1 MKHIKEVKLN
11 FSEYQELAKFN
22 FVMRIL
28 IMCSAIIFIL
38 SIFSYIIDSQFFEF
52 YLGGFFVLL
61 MAMILLRIYGR
72 RRRAMYKYILGA
84 LFIAIMVL
92 LTFSIFTVK
101 GTTHFMESFWML
113 IIIIASFFILGNFWG
128 FLYAISSLIVY
139 SIYYLFFFKDNLDI
153 NLLLNIDTIIRNAIE
168 YSTALLIVAYVMFEY
183 GRLNKYA
190 LIYAEKALE
199 ELKSEKITVEN
210 QNIEKTFLLQE
221 IHHRVKNNLQIIV
234 SLLRLQSNDL
244 ETEEARN
251 SYQDT
256 INRIMSMSLIH
267 QKLYEKES
275 FIQIDLV
282 DYINSLIETLISTY
296 STDKKVTFQVESE
309 LHSVQLNR
317 IPSLGLIINE
327 LVTNSLKHAFTTDG
341 HIFIK
346 INKGKE
352 QVFYLNYSDNGT
364 WKEAPRNNS
373 FGIKLIDIFTE
384 QLDGEYKRESNE
396 NGTIYSFVLKN

>member
-128 FLYAISSLIVY
+128 FLYSISSLIVY

-153 NLLLNIDTIIRNAIE
+153 NLILNIDSIIRNSIE
-168 YSTALLIVAYVMFEY
+168 YSTAVLIVAYVMFEY